1 MKNIILSITILF
13 SLNLKAQEVTISN
26 PLEANFKVGN
36 ALDFKFNDGDYLF
49 KIGGMIQPFVGIQKD
64 STSDAKYFLNA
75 KRTYFNISGKA
86 AKEKISFLIQTDFSL
101 STSLLDAWVAYMPY
115 KNLKFTVGQVQT
127 FTNNKEMNIMENQLQ
142 FIDRSLVSDQF
153 SATGREFGLFIE
165 SQFKLSKIGIVPQ
178 VAITSGDGRNSFGA
192 SSIDY
197 DFGGLK
203 YAGRLNLYPLGYFTE
218 GNSTQIADIKKEPKP
233 KLVMGISGSYNQGAS
248 NSKGEGHGSFLLY
261 NELGK
266 TKLPDYRKLYYDLH
280 FKYKGF
286 SFLTEYVIAT
296 AKVTEGTFT
305 DLTGTNE
312 IQITQISQFLAL
324 GTGLNTQ
331 LGYVYH
337 KKYGID
343 FRYSMVTP
351 EFAINTNSLI
361 KERNEWT
368 VGLTKYVDENNLK
381 YGTSLSQLSSGKTT
395 KISGSF
401 FVQIAF

>member
-26 PLEANFKVGN
+26 PLESNFKVGN
-36 ALDFKFNDGDYLF
+36 ALDFKFNDGNYLF
-49 KIGGMIQPFVGIQKD
+49 KIGGMIQPYVGFQKD
-64 STSDAKYFLNA
+64 STSDSKYLLNA

-86 AKEKISFLIQTDFSL
+86 AKEKILFLIQTDFSL
-101 STSLLDAWVAYMPY
+101 SSPLLDAWVAFMPY

-127 FTNNKEMNIMENQLQ
+127 FANNKEMSIMENQLQ
-142 FIDRSLVSDQF
+142 FMDRSLVSEQY
-153 SATGREFGLFIE
+153 SSLGREFGLFIE
-165 SQFKLSKIGIVPQ
+165 SQFNFGKIGFVPQ

-203 YAGRLNLYPLGYFTE
+203 YAGRLNLYPLGYFSE
-218 GNSTQIADIKKEPKP
+218 GNNTQIADIKGEQKP
-233 KLVMGISGSYNQGAS
+233 KLAIGVSASYNVGAT

-266 TKLPDYRKLYYDLH
+266 NKLPDYRKLYYDLI

-286 SFLTEYVIAT
+286 SFLTEYVLAT
-296 AKVTEGTFT
+296 AKVTEGTYL
-305 DLTGTNE
+305 DINALNE
-312 IQITQISQFLAL
+312 IKTTQISEMLSL
-324 GTGLNTQ
+324 GSGLNTQ
-331 LGYVYH
+331 VGYVYN

-351 EFAINTNSLI
+351 EFKTNTNSII
-361 KERNEWT
+361 KERSEWT
-368 VGLTKYVDENNLK
+368 LGLTKYVDENNLK
-381 YGTSLSQLSSGKTT
+381 YGASFSQINSGTST